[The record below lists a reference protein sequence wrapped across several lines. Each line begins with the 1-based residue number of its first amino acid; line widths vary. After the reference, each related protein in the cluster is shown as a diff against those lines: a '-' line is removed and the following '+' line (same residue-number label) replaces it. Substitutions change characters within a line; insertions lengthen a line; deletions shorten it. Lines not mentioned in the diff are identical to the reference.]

1 MTRLKE
7 EWICDM
13 EATMVSYEKELEAKI
28 ALDFAGLAA
37 AANDISRDAVLA
49 IAQKETVAVVPITT
63 GMGIIGTFADSVAAI
78 IRQAGFSVFVT
89 NACDVDGMYE
99 AYLRKANMVFMA
111 DDNRYIGMHLQ
122 KNRMSDNN
130 IGTARGY
137 VKALEQ
143 ACGSLKGKDVL
154 VLGCGIVG
162 FEIGRC
168 LQEKFAKPIFYDK
181 NEPLLQKVTLEL
193 GADRLFD
200 STKIRDYSFVMD
212 ATCEGGWMHEGML
225 HQNAWIS
232 TPGVPLSLDE
242 TMKLKYEAHTIHDW
256 LQIGTLAMLG
266 ELCK

>member
-1 MTRLKE
+1 MTRLRE

-13 EATMVSYEKELEAKI
+13 EAKMASYEEELKAKI
-28 ALDFAGLAA
+28 SLDFAGLAA
-37 AANDISRDAVLA
+37 AANDIPRDAVIA
-49 IAQKETVAVVPITT
+49 AQKETVAVVPITT

-89 NACDVDGMYE
+89 QACDVDGMYE
-99 AYLRKANMVFMA
+99 AYLHKASMIFMA
-111 DDNRYIGMHLQ
+111 DDARYIGMHLH

-143 ACGSLKGKDVL
+143 VSGSLKDKDVL

-162 FEIGRC
+162 FEIGKC
-168 LQEKFAKPIFYDK
+168 LQEKCARPVFYDK
-181 NEPLLQKVTLEL
+181 NEQLLQKVTFKL
-193 GADRLFD
+193 GADKLFD
-200 STKIRDYSFVMD
+200 CSKIRDYPLVMD

-225 HQNAWIS
+225 HPNAWIS

-242 TMKLKYEAHTIHDW
+242 TMKEKYEEHTIHDW